1 MPSFDVDLFVIGG
14 GSGGVRAARI
24 AASYGAKVM
33 LAEDYRMGGTC
44 VIRGCVPKKLYVQAS
59 RFADDLEDA
68 AGFGWLLDE
77 AHFDFVKLKA
87 AKDKEIARLE
97 GLYRQTLEKNGVE
110 IVAQRATIKA
120 QHEVVLADGRL
131 IRARYVLVATGGTPS
146 FPDATPGIS
155 LAEDSNSFFEWE
167 SLPKSLAIVGAGYI
181 GVEFAC
187 LLHRLGVKVTLITRR
202 DLVLPRFDHDLRAGL
217 HDAMTARG
225 IKIITGNDV
234 EMISGH
240 RGALSLQLH
249 GEVVCDVERVIFAT
263 GRKPNTKNLG
273 LESLGV
279 VLDSQGGIIVDA
291 YSKTNLDWLYAV
303 GDVTNRVQ
311 LTPVAI
317 REGHAFSDTVFGERP
332 TAVELGPVPTAVFS
346 TPEIGTCGLTEEEA
360 RKSHDIVL
368 YRTSFRPMKATLSG
382 RAEKVMMKILV
393 DQQSDKVLG
402 VHILGED
409 AGEMI
414 QLVGVAMRMGA
425 TKRDFDMTLA
435 VHPTAAEELVTM
447 RTPVA

>member
-1 MPSFDVDLFVIGG
+1 MSSFDIDLFVIGG

-24 AASYGAKVM
+24 AASYGTKVM
-33 LAEDYRMGGTC
+33 LAEVYRMGGTC

-59 RFADDLEDA
+59 RFADDIEDA
-68 AGFGWLLDE
+68 SGFGWSVED
-77 AHFDFVKLKA
+77 ARFDFAKLKA

-110 IVAQRATIKA
+110 IVPQRATLKA
-120 QHEVVLADGRL
+120 PHEVQLADGRV
-131 IRARYVLVATGGTPS
+131 IRARYILIATGGTPS
-146 FPDATPGIS
+146 CPDATPGIG
-155 LAEDSNSFFEWE
+155 LAEDSNTFFEWD

-187 LLHRLGVKVTLITRR
+187 LLRRLGAHVTLITRR
-202 DLVLPRFDHDLRAGL
+202 ERVLPRFDHDLRQGL
-217 HDAMTARG
+217 HDAMIASG
-225 IKIITGNDV
+225 IKIITENDV

-240 RGALSLQLH
+240 RGNLSLQLH
-249 GEVVCDVERVIFAT
+249 GGVTLAVERVIFAT
-263 GRKPNTKNLG
+263 GRKPLTKGLG
-273 LESLGV
+273 LEAAGV
-279 VLDSQGGIIVDA
+279 HLDAQSGIMVDA
-291 YSKTNLDWLYAV
+291 FSKTNIDSIYAV

-317 REGHAFSDTVFGERP
+317 REGHAFSDTVFGQRP
-332 TAVELGPVPTAVFS
+332 TRVDLGPIPTAVFS

-360 RKSHDIVL
+360 RKTHDVVL

-382 RAEKVMMKILV
+382 RADKVMMKILV
-393 DQQSDKVLG
+393 DRPTDKVLG
-402 VHILGED
+402 VHILGEG

-414 QLVGVAMRMGA
+414 QLVGIAMRMGA
-425 TKRDFDMTLA
+425 TKREFDSTLA
-435 VHPTAAEELVTM
+435 VHPTASEELVNM

>member
-1 MPSFDVDLFVIGG
+1 MSSFDVDLFVIGG

-33 LAEDYRMGGTC
+33 LAEEYRMGGTC

-68 AGFGWLLDE
+68 RGFGWSIEDT
-77 AHFDFVKLKA
+77 HFDFANLKA

-110 IVAQRATIKA
+110 IVAQRATLKA
-120 QHEVVLADGRL
+120 PHEVALVDGRV
-131 IRARYVLVATGGTPS
+131 IRSRYVLIATGGAPS
-146 FPDATPGIS
+146 FPDATPGIA
-155 LAEDSNSFFEWE
+155 LAEDSNTFFEWD

-187 LLHRLGVKVTLITRR
+187 LLQRLGVQVTLITRR
-202 DLVLPRFDHDLRAGL
+202 DLVLPKFDHDLRQGL
-217 HDAMTARG
+217 HDAMNASG
-225 IKIITGNDV
+225 IKIITG
-234 EMISGH
+234 
-240 RGALSLQLH
+240 
-249 GEVVCDVERVIFAT
+249 
-263 GRKPNTKNLG
+263 RKPNIKGLG
-273 LESLGV
+273 LEALGV
-279 VLDSQGGIIVDA
+279 ALDAQGGVKVDA

-317 REGHAFSDTVFGERP
+317 REGHAFSDTVFGKRP
-332 TAVELGPVPTAVFS
+332 TAVDLGPVPTAVFS

-360 RKSHDIVL
+360 RKAHDVVL

-393 DQQSDKVLG
+393 DKPSDKVLG
-402 VHILGED
+402 VHILGEG

-414 QLVGVAMRMGA
+414 QLVGIAMRMGA
-425 TKRDFDMTLA
+425 TKRDFDSTLA

-447 RTPVA
+447 RTPVG